1 MQIGTGASG
10 GGMSSLLLFRT
21 LQHSGEAQKQNYA
34 KQPQMQREIDY
45 FLENAKKIESPEDFF
60 KDRRLMQVALGAFG
74 LEQELNYTARNK
86 AIMTEDP
93 EAKESLVNRLAE
105 PRYKQISQAFDFFGS
120 GVEKLQDED
129 FLKEIADKFLTN
141 QFEKN
146 LGGGNEALR
155 EAAYFRRKV
164 AEVAEDGDIYKLMG
178 DKVMRS
184 VITDTLRIPKEI
196 VNQSLDR
203 QAKVIE
209 SKVKAADFQDPAF
222 VDKFLARFLTQ
233 KDAEAQLANMGG
245 GSFGSSG
252 QIALQLLQG
261 GNLNI
266 LV

>member
-1 MQIGTGASG
+1 MQIGTGTSG
-10 GGMSSLLLFRT
+10 SGMSSLLLFRT
-21 LQHSGEAQKQNYA
+21 LQHSGDAQKQQFA

-74 LEQELNYTARNK
+74 LEQELNYTARIK
-86 AIMTEDP
+86 TIMTEDP
-93 EAKESLVNRLAE
+93 AAKESLVNRMAE
-105 PRYKQISQAFDFFGS
+105 PRYKQISEAFDFSGS
-120 GVEKLQDED
+120 GVEKLKDEK
-129 FLKEIADKFLTN
+129 FLKEITGKYLTN

-146 LGGGNEALR
+146 LGGGNESLR

-178 DKVMRS
+178 DKVLRS

-196 VNQSLDR
+196 VNQSLER

-209 SKVKAADFQDPAF
+209 SKVKPEDFKDPAF

>member
-1 MQIGTGASG
+1 MQIGTGTGG

-21 LQHSGEAQKQNYA
+21 LQNSGEAQKQTYA
-34 KQPQMQREIDY
+34 KQPQVQREIDY
-45 FLENAKKIESPEDFF
+45 FLENAKKLDSPEDFF

-74 LEQELNYTARNK
+74 LEQELNYTARIK
-86 AIMTEDP
+86 AIMTQDP
-93 EAKESLVNRLAE
+93 EAKESLVNRMAE
-105 PRYKQISQAFDFFGS
+105 PRYKQISEAFGFFGS
-120 GVEKLQDED
+120 GVENLKDEKFLQD
-129 FLKEIADKFLTN
+129 IADKYLTN

-164 AEVAEDGDIYKLMG
+164 AETAEDGDIYKLMG

-184 VITDTLRIPKEI
+184 VITETLRIPKET
-196 VNQSLDR
+196 VNQSLER
-203 QAKVIE
+203 QARVIE
-209 SKVKAADFQDPAF
+209 SKVKVEDFKDPAF